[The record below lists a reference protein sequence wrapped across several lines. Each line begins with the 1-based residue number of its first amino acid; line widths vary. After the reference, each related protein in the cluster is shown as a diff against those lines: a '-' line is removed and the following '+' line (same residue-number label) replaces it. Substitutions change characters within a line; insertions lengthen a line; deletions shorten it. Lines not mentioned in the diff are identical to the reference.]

1 MFHNQINEKITIIIN
16 DLEIEAIQLWINFI
30 EIKFIVD
37 VHGMRKPF
45 LSKKIATVQ
54 GKNVT
59 ASNEIRFIV
68 SINKFHNRM
77 H

>member
-1 MFHNQINEKITIIIN
+1 MFHNQINEKIAIVIN
-16 DLEIEAIQLWINFI
+16 DFEIEAIQLWINFI
-30 EIKFIVD
+30 EIKFTVD

-45 LSKKIATVQ
+45 LSYKIATVQ

-59 ASNEIRFIV
+59 ALNETRFILL
-68 SINKFHNRM
+68 INILHNQM